1 MMGPTNQLI
10 IQAANAIMQVISAVG
25 MVIFVFAVTT
35 LAGRVLEQVNI
46 LPHLRTVPTTRRV
59 TTFLQL
65 AISLAGIVM
74 LFLLIQ

>member
-1 MMGPTNQLI
+1 MGPTNQLI
-10 IQAANAIMQVISAVG
+10 IQATNAIMQVISAVG

-35 LAGRVLEQVNI
+35 LAGRALEHINI
-46 LPHLRTVPTTRRV
+46 LPHLRTVSTTRRV